1 MRDALTIVI
10 VHISRQQGQ
19 PLLNVRQQLR
29 LKAGADFFQRV
40 NEPRHFVRPGSAGEP
55 CRGSN
60 DSENGRGASRSRPDI
75 NGRHHRRAVSPNS
88 PRSPTMIWSLFGWI
102 RQMNIGIQAVTWSG
116 SMTLV
121 GLLVSACVSSDRA
134 TSSATARSGA
144 PWAQNLSEA
153 PPSREPVSDTAAR
166 LGAELTAARERAS
179 R

>member
-1 MRDALTIVI
+1 MAKI
-10 VHISRQQGQ
+10 RQRRSIRAVPRHLPRRASLGVAN
-19 PLLNVRQQLR
+19 PEEVVTAIEAA
-29 LKAGADFFQRV
+29 KAAGAQAL
-40 NEPRHFVRPGSAGEP
+40 NLLATPLFV
-55 CRGSN
+55 
-60 DSENGRGASRSRPDI
+60 
-75 NGRHHRRAVSPNS
+75 
-88 PRSPTMIWSLFGWI
+88 LFGWI